1 MAYETFAKR
10 GKRSRMGSKPDKY
23 SDGDYTPANIPANM
37 YAAVDFGGKHPDPS
51 RRFTNNYGKTAGKR
65 ADYEPEVGNRSR
77 ESGRMFNWLKG
88 ESY

>member
-10 GKRSRMGSKPDKY
+10 GKRSRMGPKPDKY
-23 SDGDYTPANIPANM
+23 ADGEYSPVNM

-77 ESGRMFNWLKG
+77 ETGRMFSWMKG